1 MGTAAGGGLPQWNC
15 ACPNCAAVRVGV
27 LAPRLQAAAAFSP
40 DGEAWYLINA
50 TPDLTTQLLH
60 TPALHPKMVRDT
72 PLAGVIL
79 TDGELDHV
87 LGLLHLRE
95 GAGWTLY
102 ATDSTAQLLNDAFP
116 ALSVLNR
123 YVADT
128 AIKPLSLSEPR
139 FFGEGASRV
148 KVQVIETGTELPRYA
163 GAGERSGAVVALLF
177 ETAAG
182 RQLVYAPGVSRLTQE
197 LFGAL
202 QRAEIILFDGTL
214 YTENEL
220 PSLGVGRATAADM
233 GHVPMSGPEGTAVW
247 LAQLPAP
254 VKRYVHLNNTNPALL
269 ETSPARAELRKL
281 GLELAEE
288 PWEVEL

>member
-1 MGTAAGGGLPQWNC
+1 MRAGTLS
-15 ACPNCAAVRVGV
+15 
-27 LAPRLQAAAAFSP
+27 PRLQAAAAFSP

-50 TPDLTTQLLH
+50 TPDLTTQLLQ
-60 TPALHPKMVRDT
+60 TPALHPKTVRDT
-72 PLAGVIL
+72 PVAGVIL

-95 GAGWTLY
+95 GAGWTLF
-102 ATDSTAQLLNDAFP
+102 ATDSTAQLLGEALP
-116 ALSVLNR
+116 ALSILNR

-128 AIKPLSLSEPR
+128 AVETLSLSEPR

-148 KVQVIETGTELPRYA
+148 KMQVIETGTELPRYA
-163 GAGERSGAVVALLF
+163 GASDRAGAVVALLF

-182 RQLVYAPGVSRLTQE
+182 RQLAYAPGVSRLTRE

-202 QRAEIILFDGTL
+202 QQAEIILFDGTL
-214 YTENEL
+214 YSDNEL
-220 PSLGVGRATAADM
+220 QTLGVGRATAADM
-233 GHVPMSGPEGTAVW
+233 GHVPMGGPEGTAVW

-269 ETSPARAELRKL
+269 ETSPARAELREL
-281 GLELAEE
+281 GLELADE